1 VSAWK
6 LVLLAIYWDQTRLEA
21 QYIVVRQVE
30 NRVHTQ
36 TLKPTFILRRIRHD
50 YGGRMNHKQPQK
62 PDQCVNY
69 LPGLKCKGSARLD
82 KSPQI

>member
-36 TLKPTFILRRIRHD
+36 TLKPNLLLHLM
-50 YGGRMNHKQPQK
+50 Y
-62 PDQCVNY
+62 
-69 LPGLKCKGSARLD
+69 GLKHVPFTKEISTATCSVA
-82 KSPQI
+82 PCQNN